1 MARTLDEKDIA
12 LLTKLAPELEDIMCE
27 QAQVPFKSILPP
39 LSNHIAP
46 DANDFKR
53 RLRTLTDEELAY
65 LVDMILEGME
75 SLSCVPPEHAEV
87 FISLVA
93 ERISKEAAE
102 KIMTVYL
109 EMACYE

>member
-12 LLTKLAPELEDIMCE
+12 LLMKLAPELEDIVCE
-27 QAQVPFKSILPP
+27 HAQMPFKSILPP

-46 DANDFKR
+46 DAKDFER
-53 RLRTLTDEELAY
+53 RVRTLTDEELTY
-65 LVDMILEGME
+65 LVDMILEGLE
-75 SLSCVPPEHAEV
+75 SLSCVPPEHAEAI
-87 FISLVA
+87 ISLVA